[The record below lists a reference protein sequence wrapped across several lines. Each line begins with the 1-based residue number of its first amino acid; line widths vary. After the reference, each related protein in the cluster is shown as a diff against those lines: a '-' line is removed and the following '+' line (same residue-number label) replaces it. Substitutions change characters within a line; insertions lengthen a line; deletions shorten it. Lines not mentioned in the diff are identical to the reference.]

1 MKATDAK
8 IKRILQKEY
17 SGAVI
22 REGQKWYIGHGVFL
36 ECQETKEHLLE
47 LMDYCKKSVEC
58 AQQLKNVIDGELGQY
73 RITDNLFGSV
83 LDLSERLSIIEDY
96 AAEYIRV
103 CRHMRA
109 PEDKLRSAYFDNDS
123 SIPAETD
130 EDELPF

>member
-83 LDLSERLSIIEDY
+83 LDLSERLSVIEDY
-96 AAEYIRV
+96 AAEYVRV
-103 CRHMRA
+103 FSHMRT
-109 PEDKLRSAYFDNDS
+109 PEDKLRATYFDNNS
-123 SIPAETD
+123 SIPADTGD
-130 EDELPF
+130 GELPF

>member
-1 MKATDAK
+1 MKATDVK
-8 IKRILQKEY
+8 IKRILQKDY

-22 REGQKWYIGHGVFL
+22 REGQEWYIGHGMFL
-36 ECQETKEHLLE
+36 ECQETKEHLLD

-96 AAEYIRV
+96 ATEYIRV
-103 CRHMRA
+103 FRHMRT
-109 PEDKLRSAYFDNDS
+109 PEDELRASYFGNNS
-123 SIPAETD
+123 PLPEETGD
-130 EDELPF
+130 DELPF